1 MAGRTRNGMKTL
13 PMVLLKN
20 REEFWSRAEAQD
32 LRWSELPSLVVFIG
46 LACALYGS
54 VLAGWRSPRLALYV
68 AAKLPLLFLGT
79 AAFVAVFNW
88 MVAALLGSGLSFKST
103 VFAVFA
109 AMAIG
114 SWILLALVPVAF
126 FFLSTGLAYAGT
138 PAELRFAHN
147 SILMT
152 HVVLLAC
159 AGLLGHLALHQG
171 LRRLV
176 RPRCPL
182 AGLFGAWLA
191 AFALVGCQLSWIL
204 RPFVG
209 SPFYPVVFFRPDAFE
224 RNFYEFV
231 FTEVLPF
238 LLTGGT

>member
-1 MAGRTRNGMKTL
+1 
-13 PMVLLKN
+13 MVLLKN
-20 REEFWSRAEAQD
+20 REEFWSRAEAQN

-126 FFLSTGLAYAGT
+126 FFLSTASPM
-138 PAELRFAHN
+138 PAPRRTAVRAQLDSHDPRRPSPARGC
-147 SILMT
+147 SAISRCT
-152 HVVLLAC
+152 RAC
-159 AGLLGHLALHQG
+159 
-171 LRRLV
+171 
-176 RPRCPL
+176 
-182 AGLFGAWLA
+182 
-191 AFALVGCQLSWIL
+191 
-204 RPFVG
+204 VG
-209 SPFYPVVFFRPDAFE
+209 SCGRVARSPACSAPGWRPSPWWAANCPGFCGPSSAA
-224 RNFYEFV
+224 RSIPSSFSGPTPSNGISTSSYSPKCSRFC
-231 FTEVLPF
+231 
-238 LLTGGT
+238 